1 MFYKNIR
8 WVVNFQATQPYR
20 NTQKGSPA
28 GSQNPS
34 KMPPD
39 APKRFEGE
47 PKLKNLNFLA
57 TSPSQHAKKGAR
69 KGSRNLART
78 PPEALTRVESAT
90 ENNVMS
96 GQPGKRDFLRMYY
109 TESQFLE
116 VPRRSQKASKTTKS
130 GVETLCG

>member
-8 WVVNFQATQPYR
+8 WEVNFQATQPYR

-57 TSPSQHAKKGAR
+57 TYPSQHAKKGTQ
-69 KGSRNLART
+69 KGPRNPART
-78 PPEALTRVESAT
+78 PPEASRRFEGAT
-90 ENNVMS
+90 ENNLRS
-96 GQPGKRDFLRMYY
+96 GQPGKHDF
-109 TESQFLE
+109 
-116 VPRRSQKASKTTKS
+116 
-130 GVETLCG
+130 